1 MRCGIENV
9 LLFKEQHDD
18 SREVEGEVG
27 ASLVEEGRRDC
38 CSSVSGSGLYESLP
52 TSTSAWSFIFRAE
65 TMVLLKSVKSRYQML
80 HLYGI
85 DCT

>member
-9 LLFKEQHDD
+9 LLFEEQHDD
-18 SREVEGEVG
+18 SREVEGEAG

-52 TSTSAWSFIFRAE
+52 TSTSAWDSFIFRGVA
-65 TMVLLKSVKSRYQML
+65 MVVLKSVKPR
-80 HLYGI
+80 
-85 DCT
+85 